1 MYSYICSIS
10 RNDVT
15 TCNYVT
21 MCDVT
26 LHHQC
31 NMSQGLAG
39 GISPSTPIR
48 IQLPG
53 SNFTLTV
60 PGILASQLATSQ
72 ALAAAAANQQHQLSS
87 QESSESQKGNSQ
99 EFSIGL

>member
-1 MYSYICSIS
+1 MSCYIITVMSYDTIS
-10 RNDVT
+10 VI
-15 TCNYVT
+15 
-21 MCDVT
+21 
-26 LHHQC
+26 

-39 GISPSTPIR
+39 GLSPSTPIR

-72 ALAAAAANQQHQLSS
+72 ALAAAAASQHLQESRESQKNSS
-87 QESSESQKGNSQ
+87 QESLGM
-99 EFSIGL
+99 